1 MRQMVSFPSWGS
13 WAFLQVY
20 ARGFADADKY
30 AFADKI
36 THFVGKICPSLATA
50 DKAETENQVAD
61 KLGELGPLLY
71 RFANAFSSKKDA
83 AAAAAPNAPSAGGPS
98 RSMNKRAKAHRRSR
112 ANRLV

>member
-1 MRQMVSFPSWGS
+1 MT
-13 WAFLQVY
+13 
-20 ARGFADADKY
+20 DKY

-71 RFANAFSSKKDA
+71 RFANAFSSKAFKRKKKDK
-83 AAAAAPNAPSAGGPS
+83 
-98 RSMNKRAKAHRRSR
+98 KRAKKKTKASSTYRY
-112 ANRLV
+112 LIYLLIL

>member
-71 RFANAFSSKKDA
+71 RFANAFSSKRKKKDKKRAKKKTKYQKDA
-83 AAAAAPNAPSAGGPS
+83 AAAAAPNAPSAVNLS
-98 RSMNKRAKAHRRSR
+98 VVA
-112 ANRLV
+112 